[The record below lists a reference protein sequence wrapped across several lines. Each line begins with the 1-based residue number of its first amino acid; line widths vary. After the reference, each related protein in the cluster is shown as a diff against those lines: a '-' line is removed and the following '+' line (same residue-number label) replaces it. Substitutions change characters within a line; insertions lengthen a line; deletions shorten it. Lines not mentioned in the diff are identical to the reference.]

1 MQTFEEIEPT
11 VFVLVWLFFKAM
23 SFKWKV
29 MSLCFLTKEIVLKL
43 LSSIQYINNQQLFI
57 LKLTNNFSYWSWDK
71 AHHTIK
77 SHRGKSPCR
86 HLDLKKFRFLEH
98 SISFCPTFCLGTWD
112 FKTPTPG
119 RGKTKTNSFQ
129 NPNVIKHTVHER
141 KKNEERL
148 CFTGLPGPLPWLST
162 PYQPAPLPMN
172 SNHRF
177 FMKSSE
183 DLCLKAGLN
192 QTCNIFS
199 TLRNKFSLSYT

>member
-29 MSLCFLTKEIVLKL
+29 MSLCFLNKEIVRQL

-98 SISFCPTFCLGTWD
+98 SINFCPTFRLGSWD
-112 FKTPTPG
+112 FKTPTLG
-119 RGKTKTNSFQ
+119 RWKTKTNSFQ

-141 KKNEERL
+141 KKKMRKGCASQVFQDLYHDYLRL
-148 CFTGLPGPLPWLST
+148 TSQPLSPWILIVD
-162 PYQPAPLPMN
+162 
-172 SNHRF
+172 
-177 FMKSSE
+177 SSWN
-183 DLCLKAGLN
+183 LLKI
-192 QTCNIFS
+192 CV
-199 TLRNKFSLSYT
+199 